1 MKYRQLDKN
10 GDYTFGVN
18 NFLLNKEAL
27 AQAIYTRLKLL
38 YNEWW
43 ENTEDGLPLF
53 ESILGVYGGKDK
65 KQAVDL
71 IISTRILETTGV
83 KELKSYSS
91 IVKDRKYNAIC
102 IIDSVFGELELT
114 IDNNISGIEVIF

>member
-1 MKYRQLDKN
+1 VKYRQLDKN